1 MIDLFTSGWSINLVE
16 CSIEEDI
23 LSFKLGMFFD
33 LSGHKVTLWNFHNQ
47 SQRITVEIPTE
58 HKGRESEVV
67 IFDGTMKI
75 IRPLLLN
82 SYGQELTQKTAE
94 TRS

>member
-16 CSIEEDI
+16 CSIEENI

-33 LSGHKVTLWNFHNQ
+33 LSGQKVTLWNFYSHG
-47 SQRITVEIPTE
+47 QRITVEIPAD

-75 IRPLLLN
+75 IKPLLLN
-82 SYGQELTQKTAE
+82 SYGQELTQKATEA
-94 TRS
+94 RS